1 MVVYSATQAPR
12 TKQDGLYALWSLL
25 QEARE
30 EPFNAPEPTA
40 WRLAMSEFALRID
53 AMLRRNGA
61 PFSLTTASDALIRDM
76 EEVEFPTILD
86 VIRVCER
93 LIQMEM
99 LIARMRN
106 QASDVRE
113 AV

>member
-12 TKQDGLYALWSLL
+12 TKQDGLYSLWSLL
-25 QEARE
+25 QRARE
-30 EPFNAPEPTA
+30 VPFGASEPAA
-40 WRLAMSEFALRID
+40 WRVAMSEFALRID

-61 PFSLTTASDALIRDM
+61 PFALTAASDALIRDI
-76 EEVEFPTILD
+76 EDVEFPTIVD

-93 LIQMEM
+93 LIQMEI
-99 LIARMRN
+99 LVARMRN
-106 QASDVRE
+106 QASDARE